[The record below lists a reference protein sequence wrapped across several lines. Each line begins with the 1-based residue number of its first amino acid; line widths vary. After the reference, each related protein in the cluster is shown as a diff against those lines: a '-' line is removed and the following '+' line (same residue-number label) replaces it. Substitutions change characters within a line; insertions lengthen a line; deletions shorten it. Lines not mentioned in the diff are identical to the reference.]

1 MRKQSWIINVVLLA
15 LAVVLGLK
23 LRGDWMNTKQQQK
36 AVDASEKAAATPGAT
51 APNAASAAVPGAE
64 LIASNNLFSPDRNNV
79 QAQVADVT
87 PPPPD
92 PQLLGSMNVGSGRI
106 ALMVD
111 GAAQPGTAPHPV
123 REGEMIGGYKLVKAG
138 DTFAMV
144 EYDGQQKRVDLQ
156 SAPRL
161 DARLAPSSQAQRA
174 PQPPVAQAKSVGPGS
189 PSSNVKVLPDK
200 GVTST
205 GNPNTRSSFD
215 MFGPGVQDNYPAGT
229 NLNGWVKTEKPW
241 PFGGKQVWWEKAQ

>member
-1 MRKQSWIINVVLLA
+1 MRKQNWIINVGLLA
-15 LAVVLGLK
+15 LAVVLGIK
-23 LRGDWMNTKQQQK
+23 LRGDWMGTKQQQK
-36 AVDASEKAAATPGAT
+36 AVDAYEKSGATPTAT
-51 APNAASAAVPGAE
+51 APNAAIASVPGAD
-64 LIASNNLFSPDRNNV
+64 LITSNNLFSPDRNDV
-79 QAQVADVT
+79 QAQIAEVKPA
-87 PPPPD
+87 PPD
-92 PQLLGSMNVGSGRI
+92 PLLLGSMNVGSGPM

-111 GAAQPGTAPHPV
+111 GAAQPGTPAHPV

-138 DTFAMV
+138 GTFAMV
-144 EYDGQQKRVDLQ
+144 EYEGQQKRVELQ

-161 DARLAPSSQAQRA
+161 DSRLAPVASARQPTQQTTAAPARA
-174 PQPPVAQAKSVGPGS
+174 VGPAS
-189 PSSNVKVLPDK
+189 NNVKVLPDK
-200 GVTST
+200 GVNST